1 MTEKQMATSSQCLYH
16 ALPVFGSL
24 DCEVTRWKEAAA
36 AAAAEVAAEVAAAAA
51 AATLERKPLQQN
63 HQKLPR
69 LSAQGLLHLPCTR
82 CTKCTRGASPL

>member
-24 DCEVTRWKEAAA
+24 DCEVNRWKEA

-51 AATLERKPLQQN
+51 ATLERKPLQQH

-82 CTKCTRGASPL
+82 CTKCTHGASPL